1 MSCIV
6 KTEFSL
12 GLAKLRII
20 SQNLITD
27 AMFRIS
33 SLIAH
38 LFLIEYEQKDEL
50 KTLVLPERIFIL
62 FLHANLV
69 GFKYEQGMRERFHL

>member
-1 MSCIV
+1 
-6 KTEFSL
+6 
-12 GLAKLRII
+12 
-20 SQNLITD
+20 
-27 AMFRIS
+27 MFRIS

-50 KTLVLPERIFIL
+50 KTLALPERIFIL